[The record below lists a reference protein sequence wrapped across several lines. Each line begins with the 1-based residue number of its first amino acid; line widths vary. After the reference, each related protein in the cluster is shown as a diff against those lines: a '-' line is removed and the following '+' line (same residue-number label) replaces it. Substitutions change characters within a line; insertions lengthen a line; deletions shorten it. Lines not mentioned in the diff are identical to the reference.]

1 MLTLTWASGTNITWL
16 RLNMNIDA
24 EQLLFFEF
32 LSSLSEDQLKKYF
45 AMLGPEESEYVRR
58 VVRNVGTELNMA
70 IAELHDEVEDLA
82 EAGSVLDGFTLLGK
96 TK

>member
-1 MLTLTWASGTNITWL
+1 
-16 RLNMNIDA
+16 MNIDA

-32 LSSLSEDQLKKYF
+32 LSSLNKEQLDKYF
-45 AMLGPEESEYVRR
+45 LMLGPEESEYVRR
-58 VVRNVGTELNMA
+58 VVRNVGTQLNLA

-82 EAGSVLDGFTLLGK
+82 EAGNVLNGFTLLGK

>member
-1 MLTLTWASGTNITWL
+1 MGAGDS
-16 RLNMNIDA
+16 MNIDP

-32 LSSLSEDQLKKYF
+32 LSSLSQEQLMKYF
-45 AMLGPEESEYVRR
+45 AMLGPEEAEYVRR
-58 VVRNVGTELNMA
+58 VVQNIGTQLNLA

-82 EAGSVLDGFTLLGK
+82 EAGSVLDGFTLSGK